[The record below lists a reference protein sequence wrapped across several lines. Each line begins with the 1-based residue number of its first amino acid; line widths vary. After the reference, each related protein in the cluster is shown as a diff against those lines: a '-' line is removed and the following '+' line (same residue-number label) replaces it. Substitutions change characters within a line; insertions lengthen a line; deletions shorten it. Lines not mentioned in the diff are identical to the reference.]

1 MAPDPLDALRLSLM
15 QDVLPLGLAALERV
29 RRGGPQELI
38 AAFDGAEPDPLDRLR
53 QEGEPAASRVREQL
67 DQVSPGLGNPVM
79 KVEVRDVPAEPAQAA
94 AADVSESESW
104 VADSMPL
111 QARLRSIEQRLRLLE
126 QRTFQSAE
134 TP

>member
-1 MAPDPLDALRLSLM
+1 M
-15 QDVLPLGLAALERV
+15 
-29 RRGGPQELI
+29 
-38 AAFDGAEPDPLDRLR
+38 
-53 QEGEPAASRVREQL
+53 REQL

-79 KVEVRDVPAEPAQAA
+79 KVEVRDVPAEPAQAPA
-94 AADVSESESW
+94 AEDPESW
-104 VADSMPL
+104 VADSTPL

>member
-15 QDVLPLGLAALERV
+15 QDVLPVGLAALDRV

-53 QEGEPAASRVREQL
+53 QEGESAASRVRQQL

-79 KVEVRDVPAEPAQAA
+79 KVEVRDVPSEPAPDPAA
-94 AADVSESESW
+94 AALECEVPDPTE
-104 VADSMPL
+104 L
-111 QARLRSIEQRLRLLE
+111 QARLLSIEQRLRLLE
-126 QRTFQSAE
+126 QRLLQAAESA
-134 TP
+134 

>member
-15 QDVLPLGLAALERV
+15 QEVLPVGLAALERV

-79 KVEVRDVPAEPAQAA
+79 KVEVRDVPAEPAQAPA
-94 AADVSESESW
+94 AEDPESR
-104 VADSMPL
+104 VADSHAP
-111 QARLRSIEQRLRLLE
+111 AGRLRSIEQRLRSLE

-134 TP
+134 IP